1 MADYQV
7 EPGNLSGDVFL
18 GLSTVLGA
26 GLDFGL
32 TALVCFFGLGINGFA
47 ERNAQLLSALPLAG
61 VSGFKCAEVILTGLV
76 AANIQ

>member
-7 EPGNLSGDVFL
+7 EPGNLSGEVFL

-32 TALVCFFGLGINGFA
+32 TALVCFFGLGINGIA
-47 ERNAQLLSALPLAG
+47 ERDVQLFSAFRLRPAAASSASAI
-61 VSGFKCAEVILTGLV
+61 VRMTNSGA
-76 AANIQ
+76 